1 MIQMGGKMITR
12 NFTLPPPWQANPPLS
27 RKQGQGGERASQFL
41 YRSPWTDYI
50 RCNQTIMVFG
60 RYIGKKNARKSGLKH
75 WYLCRMIVQ
84 IFFPP
89 FRFPFPFSPLL
100 PCLIFSPKYYIGMF
114 FFLNFLPRGILEG
127 ELVSI
132 SAIHAGVQEGG
143 GRVKGVLPPRL
154 SRERG

>member
-60 RYIGKKNARKSGLKH
+60 RYIGKKKCKKKWSETLVPMPYDCSNFLSPLS
-75 WYLCRMIVQ
+75 
-84 IFFPP
+84 
-89 FRFPFPFSPLL
+89 FPFPF
-100 PCLIFSPKYYIGMF
+100 FSPSSLLDFLPQILHRYGFLKISCQGESQRASQFRYIGHSC
-114 FFLNFLPRGILEG
+114 RSVGR
-127 ELVSI
+127 
-132 SAIHAGVQEGG
+132 GG
-143 GRVKGVLPPRL
+143 G
-154 SRERG
+154 